1 MASPDPEA
9 TNRSQH
15 IGVNSQY
22 VIRDL
27 VTLTGELAPPNV
39 GQAQTTAA
47 SIDGNDAHN
56 TISAAKSVGTISDDT
71 ARHDY
76 VNENVIDAIRLSK
89 LSNTGDEGHTHRDYE
104 NIDADGEVLQ
114 MQDIDHHNYE
124 NKDVIETFRRK
135 AMA

>member
-27 VTLTGELAPPNV
+27 VTLTGELAPPNI

-56 TISAAKSVGTISDDT
+56 IISAAKSVGTISGDT

-89 LSNTGDEGHTHRDYE
+89 LSNTGVEGHTHRDYE

-114 MQDIDHHNYE
+114 MQDSDHHNYE